1 MSCRAVAS
9 RRRRVTRRTRGSAAA
24 SLALALLAPRVS
36 QACAVCISARD
47 DGTQLGYLLG
57 TLIMTPL
64 PFLVIGS
71 IIFFLWRRTRS
82 AALEA
87 GRPSSSRS

>member
-1 MSCRAVAS
+1 MSAGQSLRDGVGSRADAWRCS
-9 RRRRVTRRTRGSAAA
+9 R
-24 SLALALLAPRVS
+24 LALALLAPRVS
-36 QACAVCISARD
+36 EACAVCISARD
-47 DGTQLGYLLG
+47 DGTQLGFLLG

-82 AALEA
+82 AALEV
-87 GRPSSSRS
+87 GRSSSSPS